1 MLSILH
7 LLELPQGSTT
17 PLLLV
22 SVHRVSGY
30 DPLLPR
36 DGEMQKTENSAL
48 VATHSLRAAP
58 QERTHRSSNRI
69 LAGPMTGATGA

>member
-1 MLSILH
+1 
-7 LLELPQGSTT
+7 
-17 PLLLV
+17 
-22 SVHRVSGY
+22 
-30 DPLLPR
+30 
-36 DGEMQKTENSAL
+36 MQKTENSAL